1 MPNAS
6 STSSSLRL
14 SSLADS
20 LLRTTSSRTCTVC
33 FKPPVIARD
42 AHPSIRVVYIRA
54 EKDAEAELFQSQ
66 VPTFLA
72 LTKNC
77 KTVEVVR
84 DIAGVPSGCGS
95 EVLTPTTFVH
105 VLVRVCTFQCKH
117 AAQQY

>member
-6 STSSSLRL
+6 LTSSSLRL

-33 FKPPVIARD
+33 FNYPLSPRGLLIR
-42 AHPSIRVVYIRA
+42 SIRIVYIRA
-54 EKDAEAELFQSQ
+54 EKDAEAQLFQSQ

-105 VLVRVCTFQCKH
+105 VLVRVCAYQCGH
-117 AAQQY
+117 AA

>member
-1 MPNAS
+1 M
-6 STSSSLRL
+6 
-14 SSLADS
+14 
-20 LLRTTSSRTCTVC
+20 
-33 FKPPVIARD
+33 
-42 AHPSIRVVYIRA
+42 YIRA

-105 VLVRVCTFQCKH
+105 VLVRVCVSQSEYT
-117 AAQQY
+117 AQRY